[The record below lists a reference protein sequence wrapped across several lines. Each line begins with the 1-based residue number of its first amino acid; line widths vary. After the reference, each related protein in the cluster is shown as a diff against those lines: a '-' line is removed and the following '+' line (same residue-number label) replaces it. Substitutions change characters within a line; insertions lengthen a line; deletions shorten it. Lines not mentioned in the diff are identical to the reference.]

1 MFQRL
6 LFVGLLA
13 ISFWSFIVPKER
25 WQPLFNGKDLTGWI
39 QRGGK
44 ALYEVKD
51 HCIVGTAV
59 QGTPNSFL
67 CTEKDYDNFILEL
80 EVKVDTLMNSGIQI
94 RSHSKPEYKNG
105 VVHGYQIEI
114 DPSARA
120 WSGGFYEEQG
130 RGWLQDLKDNPTAQK
145 AFHKYGWNTYRIE
158 AIGTSFKTYV
168 NGVPCTDYSDAL
180 TASGFI
186 GLQVHSIG
194 KKEELDRH
202 AIAPLQVMWRNIR
215 IQKK

>member
-1 MFQRL
+1 MYIL
-6 LFVGLLA
+6 GLL
-13 ISFWSFIVPKER
+13 SLVLLGFIKPKEK
-25 WQPLFNGKDLTGWI
+25 WKSLFNGKDLKGWT
-39 QRGGK
+39 QKGGK

-51 HCIVGTAV
+51 KAIIGTAV
-59 QGTPNSFL
+59 VGTPNSFL
-67 CTEKDYDNFILEL
+67 CTEKDYGNFILEL

-130 RGWLQDLKDNPTAQK
+130 RGWLQDLKNDPAAQK
-145 AFHKYGWNTYRIE
+145 AFNKYGWNKYRIE
-158 AIGTSFKTYV
+158 AIGSSFKTFV
-168 NGVPCTDYSDAL
+168 NGVPCTDYSDSL
-180 TASGFI
+180 TAAGFI
-186 GLQVHSIG
+186 GLQVHSIS
-194 KKEELDRH
+194 KKEELDRQ

-215 IQKK
+215 ILEK

>member
-1 MFQRL
+1 MLKR
-6 LFVGLLA
+6 GLWLA
-13 ISFWSFIVPKER
+13 ILCVTLWSFMTPKEKWR
-25 WQPLFNGKDLTGWI
+25 KLFNGKDLSGWV
-39 QRGGK
+39 QKGGN
-44 ALYEVKD
+44 AIYEVKD

-59 QGTPNSFL
+59 KGTPNSFL
-67 CTEKDYDNFILEL
+67 CTDKEYANFILEL

-114 DPSARA
+114 DPSPRA

-130 RGWLQDLKDNPTAQK
+130 RGWLQDLKDKPAAQK
-145 AFHKYGWNTYRIE
+145 AFNKYGWNKYRIE
-158 AIGTSFKTYV
+158 AIGSSFKTYV
-168 NGVPCTDYSDAL
+168 NGIPCTDYSDSL
-180 TASGFI
+180 TAAGFI
-186 GLQVHSIG
+186 GLQVHSIS

-215 IQKK
+215 IMEK